1 MTAQP
6 RDNVDLSNVF
16 FRWLELRRTADECC
30 TGETQQELEHHIE
43 QCAAELRTR
52 RAKNLM
58 ELALQLS
65 YVQDILALD
74 KQNERNA
81 DVSSC
86 IDNILLSTVHIL
98 TEERL
103 SMKI

>member
-6 RDNVDLSNVF
+6 KDNIDLSNVF
-16 FRWLELRRTADECC
+16 FRWLELRRSATECS
-30 TGETQQELEHHIE
+30 TGDARQELEQNIE
-43 QCAAELRTR
+43 QCATELRSR

-58 ELALQLS
+58 ELAFQLS

-74 KQNERNA
+74 RQNEKYA
-81 DVSSC
+81 DVSRC

-98 TEERL
+98 TEERQ
-103 SMKI
+103 SMKG

>member
-6 RDNVDLSNVF
+6 KENIDLSNVF
-16 FRWLELRRTADECC
+16 FRWLELRLSATECSI
-30 TGETQQELEHHIE
+30 GDARQELEQNIE
-43 QCAAELRTR
+43 QCATEPRSR

-58 ELALQLS
+58 ELAFQLS

-74 KQNERNA
+74 RQNESYA
-81 DVSSC
+81 GVSRC

-103 SMKI
+103 SMKG